1 MKIKK
6 WWIKTA
12 VTRFLLPVVRKN
24 YAAALLLRTLADG
37 GSWADLMQGLARLL
51 GLGSH
56 LEILDRPALP
66 IIREAV
72 DKADGPGDVG
82 VVALDAL
89 TKPFKERKNK

>member
-12 VTRFLLPVVRKN
+12 VTRFLVPVVRKN

-37 GSWADLMQGLARLL
+37 GSWKDLVQGMARLL

-66 IIREAV
+66 HLRAAV
-72 DKADGPGDVG
+72 DKHDGPGDVG

-89 TKPFKERKNK
+89 TEPFKKEKLS